1 MDSVRGF
8 VEDSGYSSTIDE
20 EDAIE
25 APPEIGVD
33 ERRMHVRAYNYWV
46 SLLDGKPYP
55 LIRDLE
61 PNKLDDF
68 GPHSVLLD
76 FSDGTDDPRVAYL
89 GRSLKSSSTLCGPKS
104 SSLFGSRS
112 RISG

>member
-1 MDSVRGF
+1 MDNFRGF
-8 VEDSGYSSTIDE
+8 EEDVAASAPDE
-20 EDAIE
+20 EPSIE
-25 APPEIGVD
+25 RPPEIGVD

-55 LIRDLE
+55 TIRELE

-76 FSDGTDDPRVAYL
+76 FSHGTDDPRVAYL
-89 GRSLKSSSTLCGPKS
+89 GHSLQAECDLIGDIRQISDVPKRS
-104 SSLFGSRS
+104 
-112 RISG
+112 

>member
-8 VEDSGYSSTIDE
+8 VEDAVYGSSTVDE
-20 EDAIE
+20 EDSIE
-25 APPEIGVD
+25 ALLEIGVD

-55 LIRDLE
+55 AIRDLDPHQLE
-61 PNKLDDF
+61 DF

-76 FSDGTDDPRVAYL
+76 FSEGTDDPKVAYL
-89 GRSLKSSSTLCGPKS
+89 GRALREECDLNGDV
-104 SSLFGSRS
+104 G
-112 RISG
+112 